1 MKKTEIEFLRSA
13 GYSIEEIMAMYPVQN
28 AENKD
33 GSSHGS
39 AAVEE
44 QNAQKEAEPQNQPAE
59 QPAAQPATPSQSP
72 AGGDQSAAP
81 SDQSAVILA
90 KLDSLIAAIQAGNRA
105 ASNATPPVKQSAEE
119 IAAQL
124 I

>member
-1 MKKTEIEFLRSA
+1 MKKTEIEFLRAA
-13 GYSIEEIMAMYPVQN
+13 GYSIEEIMAMYPAQN
-28 AENKD
+28 AEKED
-33 GSSHGS
+33 GSSPGS
-39 AAVEE
+39 ALVEG
-44 QNAQKEAEPQNQPAE
+44 QNAQKVEAPQNQPAE
-59 QPAAQPATPSQSP
+59 QPATPAQTPA
-72 AGGDQSAAP
+72 AGDQSAAP

>member
-1 MKKTEIEFLRSA
+1 
-13 GYSIEEIMAMYPVQN
+13 MYPVQN

-33 GSSHGS
+33 GSSPGS
-39 AAVEE
+39 AAVEG
-44 QNAQKEAEPQNQPAE
+44 QNAQKEEKPQNQPAE
-59 QPAAQPATPSQSP
+59 QPATPSQTP
-72 AGGDQSAAP
+72 AAGDQSGAP